1 MNATARVIADSM
13 NRITTIEV
21 RPTRVLKP
29 QADTYVAKKPGR
41 KTRRVLAA
49 MLKRGSIAQ
58 AQVERT
64 EYRRIEVDHKRVLDL
79 IMAQVH
85 NAHTLL
91 GRGGETVLIGYDQWA
106 GLVGEA
112 PMSLVSLHIEYG
124 HPNRVLGMTVKVIPW
139 MSGVLVLPKGVL

>member
-1 MNATARVIADSM
+1 M
-13 NRITTIEV
+13 NRIKTIEV
-21 RPTRVLKP
+21 RPTQVLKP

-64 EYRRIEVDHKRVLDL
+64 EYRRTEVDQKRVLDL

-85 NAHTLL
+85 NAHALL
-91 GRGGETVLIGYDQWA
+91 GRGGETVLMGHDQWA
-106 GLVGEA
+106 SLVGEA
-112 PMSLVSLHIEYG
+112 ATSLVSLHIEYG
-124 HPNRVLGMTVKVIPW
+124 HSNRVLGMTVKVIPW